1 MVTAA
6 LMAEAVGKLRCRP
19 GGGSDGECDFA
30 RRRRK
35 VVNIVGPVYS
45 RIDDRRDGHRQKQ
58 RAKGYQQS
66 EHRSAPFRPSRGLRR
81 R

>member
-19 GGGSDGECDFA
+19 GGGSDAKRDFA

-35 VVNIVGPVYS
+35 VVNIVGPIYS

-58 RAKGYQQS
+58 HAKGDQQR
-66 EHRSAPFRPSRGLRR
+66 EHRSAPFKPDED
-81 R
+81 